1 MLRLF
6 FALQPTPEQCAA
18 LAAQVAPLVAQ
29 LGAPLGARVSPPENL
44 HATLCFVGAVEPSR
58 LDALRAAAATLRGRP
73 VRLNFDALE
82 YWETPKIL
90 CATAS
95 RDSSSATEL
104 SIALGEAAVA
114 AGFSPDIKPFR
125 AHLTLARKISAAQSA
140 TVPWP
145 LPLEPSTV
153 MSADRFVLME
163 SRRNDLRSV
172 YSAVDSWPLY
182 D

>member
-6 FALQPTPEQCAA
+6 FALAPTLEQNTA
-18 LAAQVAPLVAQ
+18 LMTEVAPLIAQ
-29 LGAPLGARVSPPENL
+29 LGSQPVPAANL
-44 HATLCFVGAVEPSR
+44 HATLCFIGSIEEEK
-58 LDALRAAAATLRGRP
+58 LDALRAAAASLRGRP
-73 VRLNFDALE
+73 ARLRFDALE

-90 CATAS
+90 CATSS
-95 RDSSSATEL
+95 RDSSDANEL
-104 SIALGEAAVA
+104 AIALGEAAVA

-125 AHLTLARKISAAQSA
+125 AHLTLARKISAAQAA

-145 LPLEPSTV
+145 LPLIPPMVLRAEKFSL
-153 MSADRFVLME
+153 MS
-163 SRRNDLRSV
+163 SRREGEVSI